1 MGSVENGHACWVHGH
16 FYGILFV
23 DSIFVITR
31 HTTPSGFGQTAAAAT
46 IDFFLQILVW
56 HRVEM
61 LAEADVAVDLNLGGG
76 PRGYLVEG
84 CA

>member
-31 HTTPSGFGQTAAAAT
+31 QTTPSGFGQTAAAAT
-46 IDFFLQILVW
+46 LYQFSYPLLYSLSCTISFVLHYF
-56 HRVEM
+56 
-61 LAEADVAVDLNLGGG
+61 
-76 PRGYLVEG
+76 
-84 CA
+84 C